1 MIEMALIG
9 RITTD
14 IELRKISRNGQT
26 QSVTTLPIAINNRR
40 RNADGVTIDEVTYVN
55 VSVWG
60 VMAENAV
67 QYLGKGRRVYV
78 HGTPRARAFTRN
90 NGEIDAALEL
100 RADRL
105 EFLDGQSR
113 VQPQH
118 APNYDAPQNTAAPVA
133 TAQPIVAAPAQ
144 AVAAPVTAQPAEEY
158 TTVPDDNLPF

>member
-1 MIEMALIG
+1 M
-9 RITTD
+9 D
-14 IELRKISRNGQT
+14 S
-26 QSVTTLPIAINNRR
+26 

-113 VQPQH
+113 VQPQA
-118 APNYDAPQNTAAPVA
+118 APNYDAP
-133 TAQPIVAAPAQ
+133 AQPVQQQVIAQAAPAT
-144 AVAAPVTAQPAEEY
+144 VPAPQQNVAQPAQ
-158 TTVPDDNLPF
+158 TVTMSSDDDLPF

>member
-60 VMAENAV
+60 AMAENAV

-113 VQPQH
+113 VQPQP
-118 APNYDAPQNTAAPVA
+118 APNYDAPAQPVQQQVVAQATTATVA
-133 TAQPIVAAPAQ
+133 TPQQNVAQPVQTVAMSS
-144 AVAAPVTAQPAEEY
+144 
-158 TTVPDDNLPF
+158 DDDLPF

>member
-113 VQPQH
+113 VQPQA
-118 APNYDAPQNTAAPVA
+118 APNYDAPAQPVQQQVVAQAAPA
-133 TAQPIVAAPAQ
+133 TVAAPQ
-144 AVAAPVTAQPAEEY
+144 QNVAQPAQ
-158 TTVPDDNLPF
+158 TVTMSSDDDLPF